1 MCFLQKSFILLFSL
15 IVFSVYSQPNAHSD
29 SVAGINHSDS
39 LLTLPKNQLKAAGI
53 ILATNLGVWSYDRF
67 YVGGNYAQ
75 INLNTIK
82 KNFKTGFTG
91 DNDGFFT
98 NLLSHPYHGEVY
110 FNAARMNGL
119 NFWQSIPYVAGGSL
133 TWEFFLENEPAAI
146 NDFVSSTIGGSS
158 LGEISYRISDQLVDE
173 RTVGFER
180 FKREALITLVSPIRG
195 LNRIFSGEAWR
206 HRNNRG
212 NTLPLTP
219 IRFYSTLGYRIIN
232 DNFEKNSVFSQMV
245 CYDIGLYYGSPF
257 EKENEKPYDF
267 FSIKI
272 SGNLFSPQSIIS
284 HVNGLGM
291 LFTKNITFRKS
302 GDALT
307 IGIFQHINFYQID
320 QEISHVVVNPFKLSE
335 AASLGP
341 GIVFKSNVG
350 GTHIFTGSAY
360 LSALLLGGYH
370 NDYHNPYLR
379 TYNMGSGYSA
389 KVNFELQVGSRARIF
404 LNLENYRIY
413 SWIGNLESI
422 TIKQGPNDE
431 GVNGNASLSIA
442 ALNFNYKISRNI
454 LLSAETCFYYSKSWY
469 QYYPNV
475 THSLTATKLSLGYVF

>member
-29 SVAGINHSDS
+29 S

-53 ILATNLGVWSYDRF
+53 ILAANLGVWSYDRF

-180 FKREALITLVSPIRG
+180 FKR
-195 LNRIFSGEAWR
+195 
-206 HRNNRG
+206 
-212 NTLPLTP
+212 
-219 IRFYSTLGYRIIN
+219 
-232 DNFEKNSVFSQMV
+232 
-245 CYDIGLYYGSPF
+245 
-257 EKENEKPYDF
+257 
-267 FSIKI
+267 
-272 SGNLFSPQSIIS
+272 
-284 HVNGLGM
+284 
-291 LFTKNITFRKS
+291 
-302 GDALT
+302 
-307 IGIFQHINFYQID
+307 
-320 QEISHVVVNPFKLSE
+320 
-335 AASLGP
+335 
-341 GIVFKSNVG
+341 
-350 GTHIFTGSAY
+350 
-360 LSALLLGGYH
+360 
-370 NDYHNPYLR
+370 
-379 TYNMGSGYSA
+379 
-389 KVNFELQVGSRARIF
+389 
-404 LNLENYRIY
+404 
-413 SWIGNLESI
+413 
-422 TIKQGPNDE
+422 
-431 GVNGNASLSIA
+431 
-442 ALNFNYKISRNI
+442 
-454 LLSAETCFYYSKSWY
+454 
-469 QYYPNV
+469 
-475 THSLTATKLSLGYVF
+475 